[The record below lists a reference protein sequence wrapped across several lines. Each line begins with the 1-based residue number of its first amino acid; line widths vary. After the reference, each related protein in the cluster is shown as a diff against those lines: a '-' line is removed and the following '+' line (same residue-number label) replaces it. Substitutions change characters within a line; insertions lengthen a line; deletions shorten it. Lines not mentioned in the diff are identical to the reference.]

1 MNHIV
6 KYNVFE
12 SFAYENGCIMLE
24 LPISNWNEIL
34 SIINEEDIYDVQGG
48 KIPFGLQKR
57 AHLTLLY
64 PIKNDVTFDEVRQ
77 KLDGVVKDEPINI
90 VTKKI
95 EVFDGNNYDILVI
108 KVEDNPYLKKVHN
121 YLSSHLP
128 NYNKHS
134 FNPHIT
140 IGYIKKGTGDK
151 YCKDLR
157 LEINGIDTI
166 TYSHKGE
173 DSLYKVNE
181 SIYDLKFTDDESNQ
195 WVKLMNQYKDSFDT
209 FIGFLISNIFDK
221 YDIDELTKS
230 NSGSLETGHPYWY
243 GPHFTLGDGA
253 VDGIIINIEQLESE
267 MSKDIFTDLKTI
279 LKDLER
285 LTGLR
290 VGSTGLSWYND
301 RDHLKKFRIK
311 MEFDLDPYFD
321 LDVDKLMKTNE
332 NKMWYKTI
340 PEMLNFLKS
349 KSSIPWLFLD
359 TETTGLLGPKHE
371 QLTQVSALATNYD
384 FNSNS
389 FDEIGSFDEKIK
401 LTSEIKTRYNQPD
414 GGNRRILS
422 FNHYGSGS
430 YKYKD
435 EKQIVDE
442 FFDWMSE
449 FSPCLLIAQNAGFDM
464 QMLSGRYG
472 HKINNEVLDTKM
484 LIQLYFLPLIQKLA
498 ETNPKYKQM
507 VDGIGTST
515 RDNGLI
521 SSSMSKIGPALGINM
536 SGYHDALT
544 DCRITIQ
551 MYQKIV
557 DLLDQHKN
565 LDIYK
570 YQTERI
576 KSIRTK

>member
-279 LKDLER
+279 LKDLE
-285 LTGLR
+285 L
-290 VGSTGLSWYND
+290 V
-301 RDHLKKFRIK
+301 
-311 MEFDLDPYFD
+311 
-321 LDVDKLMKTNE
+321 
-332 NKMWYKTI
+332 
-340 PEMLNFLKS
+340 
-349 KSSIPWLFLD
+349 
-359 TETTGLLGPKHE
+359 
-371 QLTQVSALATNYD
+371 A
-384 FNSNS
+384 
-389 FDEIGSFDEKIK
+389 
-401 LTSEIKTRYNQPD
+401 
-414 GGNRRILS
+414 
-422 FNHYGSGS
+422 
-430 YKYKD
+430 
-435 EKQIVDE
+435 
-442 FFDWMSE
+442 
-449 FSPCLLIAQNAGFDM
+449 
-464 QMLSGRYG
+464 
-472 HKINNEVLDTKM
+472 
-484 LIQLYFLPLIQKLA
+484 
-498 ETNPKYKQM
+498 
-507 VDGIGTST
+507 
-515 RDNGLI
+515 
-521 SSSMSKIGPALGINM
+521 
-536 SGYHDALT
+536 
-544 DCRITIQ
+544 
-551 MYQKIV
+551 
-557 DLLDQHKN
+557 
-565 LDIYK
+565 
-570 YQTERI
+570 
-576 KSIRTK
+576 